1 MRNIHYYIIGV
12 CAVFFMAACSSGRK
26 ALKDGSGQA
35 PLSVWKTGESVVAR
49 ANIGLA
55 DAGGKDITV
64 GGTLRMRRD
73 DVIQLNATYILGI
86 QVGTIEMTPDSVLI
100 ISRATK
106 QYAVFDY
113 QELSALL
120 GRPVAFKDMQDI
132 FWGEAD
138 GFDIKGVEWKYDS
151 FAKLADGRRLP
162 ENMEMTFSKGSV
174 TVRMLLNTRN
184 HRLEDGWATRTKVN
198 TASYTRLTSSQIV
211 RLLSL
216 LIGG

>member
-1 MRNIHYYIIGV
+1 
-12 CAVFFMAACSSGRK
+12 
-26 ALKDGSGQA
+26 
-35 PLSVWKTGESVVAR
+35 
-49 ANIGLA
+49 
-55 DAGGKDITV
+55 
-64 GGTLRMRRD
+64 MRRD

-151 FAKLADGRRLP
+151 FAELADGRRLP
-162 ENMEMTFSKGSV
+162 ENMEMTLSKDSV

-198 TASYTRLTSSQIV
+198 TANYTRLTSSQID